1 MRYLALF
8 LFICSVAT
16 SQEKEWR
23 IEKVGKVTTVSIN
36 GDIQFGDVLM
46 FWMKKN
52 NNKCD
57 ILGHT
62 FTFYTTEKN
71 PKIVNLKNKLIPI
84 KIKGEKYNDG
94 KIYANVTY
102 LSPFLLGHRLTLSL
116 GQYKLGQHIEYLA
129 KHKTFDVTIIDAF
142 ENSKE
147 QKNILQNFKV
157 EDYFDIK
164 NNSWSLKGLQD
175 AILKGQQLCMKQK

>member
-1 MRYLALF
+1 M
-8 LFICSVAT
+8 
-16 SQEKEWR
+16 
-23 IEKVGKVTTVSIN
+23 
-36 GDIQFGDVLM
+36 
-46 FWMKKN
+46 
-52 NNKCD
+52 
-57 ILGHT
+57 
-62 FTFYTTEKN
+62 
-71 PKIVNLKNKLIPI
+71 IPI